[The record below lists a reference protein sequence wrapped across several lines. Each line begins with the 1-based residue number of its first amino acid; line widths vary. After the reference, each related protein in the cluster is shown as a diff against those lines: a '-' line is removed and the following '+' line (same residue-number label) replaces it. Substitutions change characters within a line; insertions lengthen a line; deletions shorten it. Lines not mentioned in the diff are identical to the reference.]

1 MADGLRVTAGTAA
14 DRPSRGGGTLDAE
27 TRRVLQLEPEGS
39 QMEEMSEDSSGVAP
53 DRRAGDSLPDQPP
66 SPVNNDGG
74 PPTAEVP
81 VTVLLGDSPATG
93 AEPASEAAED
103 ASSVG
108 AKRRRLPAMNL
119 WSAVAALVIAALAA
133 GLIVSLLDI
142 GQKNSADS
150 ARTSALKAASSY
162 AVEIGSYNYRHLQQD
177 FNLVK
182 SHSTP
187 SFRTSFSQSSSAL
200 SSILSKYHATAA
212 GTVAAAGVVSA
223 SPTQAVV
230 IVFLNQKVT
239 NTAKAG
245 GASTD
250 HLRLEMT
257 LDNSNGHWLIDKVK
271 LL

>member
-1 MADGLRVTAGTAA
+1 MPRRLLAVRGILRAEL
-14 DRPSRGGGTLDAE
+14 PSAVKD
-27 TRRVLQLEPEGS
+27 
-39 QMEEMSEDSSGVAP
+39 
-53 DRRAGDSLPDQPP
+53 
-66 SPVNNDGG
+66 DGG

-81 VTVLLGDSPATG
+81 VTVLLDDSPVPAGGAT
-93 AEPASEAAED
+93 PASEATED
-103 ASSVG
+103 GAPAGAATPASEATEDGPPASG
-108 AKRRRLPAMNL
+108 KRRRFPVITPL
-119 WSAVAALVIAALAA
+119 SAAAALVIAALAA
-133 GLIVSLLDI
+133 SLIVALLDL
-142 GQKNSADS
+142 GQKNAADS
-150 ARTSALKAASSY
+150 ARTSAVKAASSY

-187 SFRTSFSQSSSAL
+187 SFRASFSQSSDAL
-200 SSILSKYHATAA
+200 SSLLSKYHATAA

-223 SPTQAVV
+223 SPTKAVV

-239 NTAKAG
+239 NTAKTG